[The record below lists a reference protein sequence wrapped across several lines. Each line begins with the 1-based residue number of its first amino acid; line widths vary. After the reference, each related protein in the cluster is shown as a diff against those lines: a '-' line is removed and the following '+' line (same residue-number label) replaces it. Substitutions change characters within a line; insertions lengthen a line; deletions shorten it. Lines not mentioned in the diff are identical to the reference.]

1 MTQETAAQVRGFR
14 FASLA
19 AGIKVSGAP
28 DLALIFSETPAHC
41 AALFTS
47 NRVKAAPLLVSE
59 PRVKKGFCQAVL
71 VNSGNANA
79 CTGEAGLEDARRC
92 ARLAAQALNI
102 DEELVTVSS
111 TGAIGHALPMEKFE
125 RHVPQLAKLLSADG
139 ADGFAKAICTTDAF
153 VKVARA
159 QGDGYTI
166 LGIAKGAGMSH
177 PNMATMLAYV
187 MTDANVERGFLDRA
201 LHHAADYSFNRISV
215 DGDTSTNDTL
225 QVLANGAS
233 GLPEITEG
241 SPLAAAFQ
249 ERLTQVCLDL
259 AKMMVKDGEGGTKL
273 VRVQVEGGATET
285 EALNVARHV
294 ATSTLLKAAFF
305 GADPNW
311 GRVMAAVGS
320 SGEEVDPD
328 RIDVRFED
336 VTLVRNGQNTGEEA
350 RERARAVLQGPEFT
364 VTVDLHRGSSSA
376 YYYMSDLTYDYV
388 KINAEYHT

>member
-41 AALFTS
+41 AALFTR

-125 RHVPQLAKLLSADG
+125 RHVPQLASLLSEDG

-159 QGDGYTI
+159 EGDGYTI
-166 LGIAKGAGMSH
+166 LGIAKGAGMIH

-187 MTDANVERGFLDRA
+187 MTDANVERGFLDKA

-233 GLPEITEG
+233 GLPEITEK

-259 AKMMVKDGEGGTKL
+259 AKLMVKDGEGGTKL

-285 EALNVARHV
+285 EALNVARHI

-311 GRVMAAVGS
+311 GRVMAAAGS

-328 RIDVRFED
+328 RIDVRFEN

-350 RERARAVLQGPEFT
+350 REQARAVLVRPEFT
-364 VTVDLHRGSSSA
+364 VTVDLHRGTASA
-376 YYYMSDLTYDYV
+376 YYYMSDLSYDYV

>member
-166 LGIAKGAGMSH
+166 LGIAKGAGMIH

-201 LHHAADYSFNRISV
+201 LHHAAEYSFNRISV

-273 VRVQVEGGATET
+273 VRVQVEGGATEL

>member
-1 MTQETAAQVRGFR
+1 
-14 FASLA
+14 
-19 AGIKVSGAP
+19 
-28 DLALIFSETPAHC
+28 C
-41 AALFTS
+41 AALFTR

-92 ARLAAQALNI
+92 ARLAAQALKI

-125 RHVPQLAKLLSADG
+125 RHVPQLASLLSADG

-153 VKVARA
+153 VKVAQA
-159 QGDGYTI
+159 KGDGYTI
-166 LGIAKGAGMSH
+166 LGIAKGAGMIH

-259 AKMMVKDGEGGTKL
+259 AKLMVKDGEGGTKL

-285 EALNVARHV
+285 EALNVARHI

-311 GRVMAAVGS
+311 GRVMAAAGS

-350 RERARAVLQGPEFT
+350 RERARAVLARPEFT